1 MLSTRAQ
8 ILDTARRLFADQGY
22 QHTSVREIAEQLGLT
37 KTAVLYHFPSKA
49 DIFTAL
55 AEPFLDDL
63 RAALTAATAR
73 QEVLEAIVD
82 VYMRH
87 RHLLRANMIHDMALL
102 AGGDLTA
109 RFIGLMVEANR
120 VIAGPDPDLREKVR
134 AAQAVAMLSDP
145 IIAYADEPAGE
156 LRAEVL
162 AGVAL
167 LYPVATG

>member
-8 ILDTARRLFADQGY
+8 ILDVARRLFARQGY
-22 QHTSVREIAEQLGLT
+22 AHTSIREIAEQLGLT
-37 KTAVLYHFPSKA
+37 KTAVLYHFPAKA
-49 DIFTAL
+49 DIFVAL

-63 RAALTAATAR
+63 RAAVTTASAR
-73 QEVLEAIVD
+73 QDVFEAIVD

-87 RHLLRANMIHDMALL
+87 RYLLRANMIHDMALL
-102 AGGDLTA
+102 AREDLA
-109 RFIGLMVEANR
+109 SRFVELMVTANR
-120 VIAGPDPDLREKVR
+120 VIAGPDPDLRGKVR

-145 IIAYADEPAGE
+145 IIAHADEPPDE

-167 LYPVATG
+167 LYP